1 MSKAPKRPS
10 QRDNPKPPDVEAG
23 VQRLKSTTRK
33 PRAAP
38 KKANTALDSLSA
50 EMPNGGLEGPEGN
63 TGSRLPP
70 AQSDTLASSGSL
82 ATEDNRNTPDQQ
94 DLHSRIRDE
103 VEQPVQTV
111 GLGPT
116 EPHHGLASGQP
127 RPSEGLEMQVAQKQE
142 PTQHLLIARDLK
154 SESRQDRKR
163 SVRIGLE
170 GKVQHAIRVWSP
182 RLQAASAQVRGASGR
197 VKVWAQERSE
207 RRGHGTDKARRSA
220 NPVYILGAIT
230 LGIPALL
237 LIPLVGMNPGVQEGT
252 FTTVATFLV
261 VSAFVTAAVFEIKR
275 LADQSSD
282 EEHH

>member
-10 QRDNPKPPDVEAG
+10 QRDDPRRQDVEAG
-23 VQRLKSTTRK
+23 VQRPKSTTRK
-33 PRAAP
+33 GRAAP
-38 KKANTALDSLSA
+38 KKANPALDSLSA
-50 EMPNGGLEGPEGN
+50 EMLNGRPEGQEGN
-63 TGSRLPP
+63 TGSSLPP

-82 ATEDNRNTPDQQ
+82 AMEDNQNTQDQQ
-94 DLHSRIRDE
+94 EPYSRIGDE
-103 VEQPVQTV
+103 IEQPVQTV
-111 GLGPT
+111 GLDPT
-116 EPHHGLASGQP
+116 EPNHGTASGQP
-127 RPSEGLEMQVAQKQE
+127 RPSEGVEMQTAQKQE
-142 PTQHLLIARDLK
+142 ATQRHLMARDLK
-154 SESRQDRKR
+154 SESREDRKR
-163 SVRIGLE
+163 SFRLGLE
-170 GKVQHAIRVWSP
+170 GTVQQAIGVWSP
-182 RLQAASAQVRGASGR
+182 RIHAASAQVRSASGR

-261 VSAFVTAAVFEIKR
+261 ASAFVTAAVFEIKR